1 MAIEVFAPAKI
12 NLTLHVTG
20 QRADGYHLLD
30 SLVMLADVGDRLVVE
45 KAAAT
50 SLTVIGPMSDG
61 VPSDRRNLVVQAAE
75 QLGLPAKIMLNKQ
88 LPAMA
93 GIGGGS
99 SDAAAT
105 VRALCKLYNRP
116 LPQVSDLL
124 KLGADVPV
132 CMEPFLVR
140 MRGIGEGIERLG
152 SGESW
157 PMILTNPGVHVSTP
171 DVFKMLKS
179 RANPEMDGTLPDWQD
194 WDESVSWLAEQRND
208 MQEAAVSLQPEIGD
222 VLAKLEGSAGCKLAR
237 MSGSGATCFAVFFD
251 EELRDK
257 ALERLRLD
265 NPKWWCVATE
275 DVGVNWS

>member
-1 MAIEVFAPAKI
+1 
-12 NLTLHVTG
+12 
-20 QRADGYHLLD
+20 
-30 SLVMLADVGDRLVVE
+30 MLADVGDRLVVE

-50 SLTVIGPMSDG
+50 SLSVIGPMSNG

-75 QLGLPAKIMLNKQ
+75 QLGLPAKITLNKQ

-105 VRALCKLYNRP
+105 VRALCKLYDRP

-140 MRGIGEGIERLG
+140 MRGIGEDIERLG

-157 PMILTNPGVHVSTP
+157 PMILTNPSVHVSTP

-179 RANPEMDGTLPDWQD
+179 RANPEMDSTFPDWQN
-194 WDESVSWLAEQRND
+194 WEESVSWLAGQRND

-257 ALERLRLD
+257 ALERLRFD